1 MRRFQLLT
9 LLLCGLL
16 AGCAETDSTSTVTSV
31 DASSSKNS
39 PAIDLNP
46 ATLEKLSSWDET
58 SRASAELTKQLAAI
72 MAEIQDTES
81 ASAAIEKLRDL
92 APKFAAVNRAEK
104 AFGEPSKEDRTLV
117 LKNLADAHKAFD
129 AAYSPLIENEEL
141 KAIVGQAIDDAYVGN
156 VTE

>member
-1 MRRFQLLT
+1 MRRFSLPT

-16 AGCAETDSTSTVTSV
+16 AGCAEPDSSTADSDVETPS
-31 DASSSKNS
+31 NE
-39 PAIDLNP
+39 PATIDLDP
-46 ATLEKLSSWDET
+46 SSLEKLASWDET
-58 SRASAELTKQLAAI
+58 SRASAELTKRLAKI
-72 MAEIQDTES
+72 MSEVKDAES
-81 ASAAIEKLRDL
+81 ASASIEKLRAL

-117 LKNLADAHKAFD
+117 LKNLAEAHKAFD
-129 AAYSPLIENEEL
+129 AAYTPLIENEEL